1 MNTEDLFIDDI
12 VIDEGTQIRASINE
26 EKVSEYAEMM
36 GDGVEFEPVQVV
48 YDGNRYILVD
58 GFHRLFASR
67 RNNELTIA
75 AKVENGTL
83 RDAIMIALSANAT
96 HGLPRTMEDKRRSV
110 LKALSYPEWCGL
122 PSRQIAELCAVS
134 HSTVNRIR
142 EELGLK
148 TGEVYTGSVSAGRK
162 KPQDAVKSSPEPKP
176 VDEVIKKSERPSPG
190 AGQVE
195 EPAGIG
201 PQAPQR
207 VQDERD
213 LLIEEL
219 NAEVDR
225 LNAELQQ
232 TKDQLAANFFDG
244 PEEEKVS
251 LQGII
256 DELRGDVSE
265 LSEALKMTK
274 MQLETANISRD
285 GYMNENA
292 ELKSQITYWQRRVNK
307 LEKQAA

>member
-1 MNTEDLFIDDI
+1 VKTEDLFIDDI

-26 EKVSEYAEMM
+26 EKVAEYAEMM
-36 GDGVEFEPVQVV
+36 ADDVAFEPVQVV

-58 GFHRLFASR
+58 GFHRLFAHR

-110 LKALSYPEWCGL
+110 LKALSYSEWCGL

-148 TGEVYTGSVSAGRK
+148 IGEVYTGSVSAGRK
-162 KPQDAVKSSPEPKP
+162 KPQAAVQASPEPRP
-176 VDEVIKKSERPSPG
+176 VDEVIKKSERPSQS
-190 AGQVE
+190 AVQVE

-207 VQDERD
+207 EPDERD

-256 DELRGDVSE
+256 DELRGDVRD